1 MYQRIGC
8 FHYLVQPDNN
18 PNAQPTVPVL
28 SPKGFVRWQTFDLL
42 RDPREHVP
50 LLQTAVKRLRLVNS
64 ANGKLF
70 PSFLPQEALPMKPD
84 REILIW
90 HEKVANQV
98 YNSMSEAEKQDS
110 GPPREKAITDSDPE
124 SPTSS
129 ADTQSVI
136 DAPSFSY
143 SPRAAPRSPN
153 PAAGP
158 RSVPRPAA
166 PPTFPVPGSR
176 SVPSRPPREN
186 LRFQPTRHNSFA
198 GPGQYQST
206 SAPPIRTRSRSASN
220 LSALSV
226 SSSSSTVTTDSESL
240 SPDVAHSRKSRPM
253 GPNHERTHFGGAPL
267 RKTASQPVPPP
278 RSPYP
283 MHGSYPDPAA
293 HLNRSSAGMNR
304 PRQSPGQ
311 GINVSW
317 QPPGPGMNVPRQ
329 QPGTGTNA
337 QWQYPT
343 PDHGRAAST
352 PLHNQAQAWGPPP
365 NKPPPPRSH
374 APPVDPHLHRARS
387 MGGAKSPDV
396 NHQDPKRRSTVWE
409 VQDSTGRR
417 RSGDWGGHE
426 SRTRSGGYRDI

>member
-8 FHYLVQPDNN
+8 FHSLVQPDNN

-70 PSFLPQEALPMKPD
+70 PNFLPQEALPMKPD

-98 YNSMSEAEKQDS
+98 YNSMSEAEKQES
-110 GPPREKAITDSDPE
+110 GPPRERAITDSDPE

-136 DAPSFSY
+136 DAPSFSH
-143 SPRAAPRSPN
+143 SPRAAPQSPN

-166 PPTFPVPGSR
+166 PFTNPVPGSR
-176 SVPSRPPREN
+176 SVPSHSRRGN

-240 SPDVAHSRKSRPM
+240 SPDMAHSRKPRAM
-253 GPNHERTHFGGAPL
+253 GANQERKYSGGAPL
-267 RKTASQPVPPP
+267 HKTASQPVPPP
-278 RSPYP
+278 RSPHPGYGP
-283 MHGSYPDPAA
+283 YADSAA
-293 HLNRSSAGMNR
+293 HLKRASTGVSRSQ
-304 PRQSPGQ
+304 QSPGP
-311 GINVSW
+311 GINVTW
-317 QPPGPGMNVPRQ
+317 QPPGAGMNVPRQ
-329 QPGTGTNA
+329 HPATRTSA
-337 QWQYPT
+337 QWQLPN
-343 PDHGRAAST
+343 PDYGRAAST
-352 PLHNQAQAWGPPP
+352 PLHTQPQAWGPPP
-365 NKPPPPRSH
+365 NRPPPPRCH

-387 MGGAKSPDV
+387 MGGAKSPGV

-409 VQDSTGRR
+409 GQDSTGRR

-426 SRTRSGGYRDI
+426 SRSRSGGYRDI